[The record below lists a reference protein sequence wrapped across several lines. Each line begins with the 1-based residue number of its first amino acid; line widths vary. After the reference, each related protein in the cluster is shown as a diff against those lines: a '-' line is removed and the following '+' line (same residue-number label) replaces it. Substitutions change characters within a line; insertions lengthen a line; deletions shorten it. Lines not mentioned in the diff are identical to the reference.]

1 MLGFG
6 KCTRSL
12 TSLGSIGSLG
22 YVLGF
27 KEFLGYD
34 FLCKN
39 IRNFFLTYF
48 FNFTFEFEKC
58 ARLMQF
64 PLTALGM
71 RLLNAKLISL
81 YLLHSI
87 KDWGQLWT
95 GTLNFSTKTAR
106 HSRVFPDC
114 PFLWLCFNLM
124 PMCIITSDMI
134 SFVTS

>member
-39 IRNFFLTYF
+39 IRNFFWPIFLIL
-48 FNFTFEFEKC
+48 
-58 ARLMQF
+58 RL
-64 PLTALGM
+64 
-71 RLLNAKLISL
+71 SL
-81 YLLHSI
+81 KSAPG
-87 KDWGQLWT
+87 W
-95 GTLNFSTKTAR
+95 
-106 HSRVFPDC
+106 C
-114 PFLWLCFNLM
+114 
-124 PMCIITSDMI
+124 
-134 SFVTS
+134 SFH